1 MAARGV
7 ARQVPVTRDRVTRLR
22 EFGLSEYAARAYIAL
37 LDLGTTEARD
47 VSSLSKVPASKIY
60 HILDQLH
67 EKGLVEILPEFPR
80 KYAPVPFSEFLDK
93 IQEEHEETSRR
104 LRLER
109 EELLETFALVGGASG
124 SDRGSLTFL
133 RGRRNAFERYDE
145 LVRGA
150 AEEIALVATK
160 GMLANRRGWIAPLE
174 EAAARGVGLRVLV
187 PEGAA
192 RASLEDLRGRAE
204 VRLREAG
211 GRAETAA
218 ILVVDQR
225 RVLLLHFLPDDGHAT
240 DGNASAVYVDQD
252 GVVALLANLVEAP
265 WRQASEVPI
274 EAPPAR
280 VPPEAGVEV
289 PLRE

>member
-1 MAARGV
+1 MRGK
-7 ARQVPVTRDRVTRLR
+7 VPVTRDRVTRLR

-93 IQEEHEETSRR
+93 LQEEHEATTRR
-104 LRLER
+104 LRDER
-109 EELLETFALVGGASG
+109 HELLETFAVVGGASA

-150 AEEIALVATK
+150 REDVVLVATH
-160 GMLANRRGWIAPLE
+160 GMFANRKGWVAPLA
-174 EAAARGVGLRVLV
+174 EAAQRGVRMRVLS
-187 PEGAA
+187 PDSATTAA
-192 RASLEDLRGRAE
+192 LADLGPSAE
-204 VRLREAG
+204 TRVRDAG

-225 RVLLLHFLPDDGHAT
+225 RILMVHFLPDDGHT
-240 DGNASAVYVDQD
+240 SEGNASAVYVDQD
-252 GVVALLANLVEAP
+252 GVVALLASLVEAP
-265 WRQASEVPI
+265 WRQASEIPVDG
-274 EAPPAR
+274 PPAR
-280 VPPEAGVEV
+280 EPVDAETGFEV
-289 PLRE
+289 PLRD

>member
-1 MAARGV
+1 MGGK
-7 ARQVPVTRDRVTRLR
+7 VPVTRDRVTRLR

-93 IQEEHEETSRR
+93 LQEEHEATTAR
-104 LRLER
+104 LRSER
-109 EELLETFALVGGASG
+109 DELLETFAVVGGASA

-145 LVRGA
+145 LTRGA
-150 AEEIALVATK
+150 RESILLVATQ
-160 GMLANRRGWIAPLE
+160 GMFANRRGWVAPLA
-174 EAAARGVGLRVLV
+174 EAAHRGVRLRVLA
-187 PEGAA
+187 PDSTTAQGLA
-192 RASLEDLRGRAE
+192 DLGPTAE
-204 VRLREAG
+204 VRTRDAG

-225 RVLLLHFLPDDGHAT
+225 RVLMIHFLPDDGHTA

-265 WRQASEVPI
+265 WRQAEVPLGLS
-274 EAPPAR
+274 AVR
-280 VPPEAGVEV
+280 VPATAAPGVEV
-289 PLRE
+289 PLRD